1 MSMNIL
7 DYSSIDSLLK
17 QKKEESNYLRLDN
30 NRGFD
35 IKSILDANK
44 AFHFKPILPIS
55 YSNNREYD
63 EFQNALNELTDVH
76 NSPIDNA
83 LNNYGQYISYALNN
97 NNKDVF
103 NYYNSIYSSY
113 VSNQSNATNTY
124 IDNKFI
130 LKYEDIILK
139 SGDKYIKLDEKTNIN
154 DFIKAGQKTATN
166 KNDAENAINN
176 NFLETKNYTGA
187 FLYPDIDTIQQV
199 QIQDGD
205 KQSIVI
211 RPGESISIPITF
223 EFYIAGDDNT
233 TQSSISKSLI
243 FCIKDSPYN
252 EPKYYEVE
260 ITGNNSINDT
270 NSIYTTIDNFTLSD
284 TLT

>member
-1 MSMNIL
+1 MSTTLNINDIRKLLEQQNDVLNHLKL
-7 DYSSIDSLLK
+7 DTNTS
-17 QKKEESNYLRLDN
+17 
-30 NRGFD
+30 FD
-35 IKSILDANK
+35 TQSILGANK

-55 YSNNREYD
+55 YSNNKEYD
-63 EFQNALNELTDVH
+63 EFQWALNELTVAH

-83 LNNYGQYISYALNN
+83 LNNYTQYISYALNN

-113 VSNQSNATNTY
+113 VTNQSNATNSY

-154 DFIKAGQKTATN
+154 DFIKAGERGSNNQNEVET
-166 KNDAENAINN
+166 AINN
-176 NFLETKNYTGA
+176 NFLKSVNYTGA

-205 KQSIVI
+205 KQSVII

-223 EFYIAGDDNT
+223 EFYIANDDNS

-243 FCIKDSPYN
+243 FCIKDSQYN
-252 EPKYYEVE
+252 EPKYYEIE

>member
-1 MSMNIL
+1 MNNLTYTNIL
-7 DYSSIDSLLK
+7 GLLSKQNNSLDIMADNSSI
-17 QKKEESNYLRLDN
+17 YY
-30 NRGFD
+30 
-35 IKSILDANK
+35 KSILDANQT
-44 AFHFKPILPIS
+44 FQIQPIIPIS
-55 YSNNREYD
+55 YINNKEYD
-63 EFQNALNELTDVH
+63 EFQNAINELTDAH
-76 NSPIDNA
+76 NSPINNA
-83 LNNYGQYISYALNN
+83 LNNYTQYISYALNN

-113 VSNQSNATNTY
+113 VTNQSNATNSY

-154 DFIKAGQKTATN
+154 DFIKAGEKGTN
-166 KNDAENAINN
+166 NQNEVETAINT
-176 NFLETKNYTGA
+176 NFLKSVNYTGA

-205 KQSIVI
+205 KQSVII

-223 EFYIAGDDNT
+223 EFYIANDDNS

-243 FCIKDSPYN
+243 FCIKDSQYN
-252 EPKYYEVE
+252 EPKYYEIE

>member
-1 MSMNIL
+1 MSAILNIN
-7 DYSSIDSLLK
+7 DIKNLLE
-17 QKKEESNYLRLDN
+17 QQNDVLNYLKLDTN
-30 NRGFD
+30 TSFD
-35 IKSILDANK
+35 TQSILSYSK

-55 YSNNREYD
+55 YSNNKEYD
-63 EFQNALNELTDVH
+63 EFQSALNELTVAH

-83 LNNYGQYISYALNN
+83 LNNYTQYISYALNN

-113 VSNQSNATNTY
+113 VTNQSNATNSY

-154 DFIKAGQKTATN
+154 DFIKAGEKGSNNQNEVET
-166 KNDAENAINN
+166 AINT
-176 NFLETKNYTGA
+176 NFLKSVNYTGA

-205 KQSIVI
+205 KQSVII

-223 EFYIAGDDNT
+223 EFYIANNDNS

-243 FCIKDSPYN
+243 FCIKDSQYN
-252 EPKYYEVE
+252 EPKYYEIE

>member
-1 MSMNIL
+1 MSAILNIN
-7 DYSSIDSLLK
+7 DIKKLLE
-17 QKKEESNYLRLDN
+17 QQNDALNYLKLDTN
-30 NRGFD
+30 TSFD
-35 IKSILDANK
+35 TQSILSYSK

-55 YSNNREYD
+55 YSNNKEYD
-63 EFQNALNELTDVH
+63 EFQSALNELTVAH

-83 LNNYGQYISYALNN
+83 LNNYTQYISYALNN

-113 VSNQSNATNTY
+113 VTNQSNATNSY

-154 DFIKAGQKTATN
+154 DFIKAGEKGSNNQNEVET
-166 KNDAENAINN
+166 AINT
-176 NFLETKNYTGA
+176 NFLKSVNYTGA

-205 KQSIVI
+205 KQSVII

-223 EFYIAGDDNT
+223 EFYIANNDNS

-243 FCIKDSPYN
+243 FCIKDSQYN
-252 EPKYYEVE
+252 EPKYYEIE

>member
-166 KNDAENAINN
+166 QNDAENAINN

>member
-1 MSMNIL
+1 MSTTLNIN
-7 DYSSIDSLLK
+7 DIKKLLE
-17 QKKEESNYLRLDN
+17 QQNDVLNYLKLDTN
-30 NRGFD
+30 TSFD
-35 IKSILDANK
+35 TKSILGANK

-55 YSNNREYD
+55 YSKNKEYD
-63 EFQNALNELTDVH
+63 EFQSALNELTVAH
-76 NSPIDNA
+76 NSPIDDA
-83 LNNYGQYISYALNN
+83 LNNYTQYISYALNN

-113 VSNQSNATNTY
+113 VTNQSNATNSY

-154 DFIKAGQKTATN
+154 DFIKAGEKGTN
-166 KNDAENAINN
+166 NQNEVETAINT
-176 NFLETKNYTGA
+176 NFLKSVNYTGA

-205 KQSIVI
+205 KQSLVI

-223 EFYIAGDDNT
+223 EFYIATDDNS

-243 FCIKDSPYN
+243 FCIKDSQYN

-260 ITGNNSINDT
+260 VTGNNSINDT

>member
-1 MSMNIL
+1 MSTTLNIN
-7 DYSSIDSLLK
+7 DIKNLLE
-17 QKKEESNYLRLDN
+17 QQNDVLNYLKLDTN
-30 NRGFD
+30 TSFD
-35 IKSILDANK
+35 TQSILSYSK

-55 YSNNREYD
+55 YSNNKEYD
-63 EFQNALNELTDVH
+63 EFQSALNELTVAH

-83 LNNYGQYISYALNN
+83 LNNYTQYISYALNN

-113 VSNQSNATNTY
+113 VTNQSNATNSY

-154 DFIKAGQKTATN
+154 DFIKAGEKGSNNQNEVET
-166 KNDAENAINN
+166 AINT
-176 NFLETKNYTGA
+176 NFLKSVNYTGA

-205 KQSIVI
+205 KQSVII

-223 EFYIAGDDNT
+223 EFYIANNDNS

-243 FCIKDSPYN
+243 FCIKDSQYN
-252 EPKYYEVE
+252 EPKYYEIE

>member
-1 MSMNIL
+1 MSTTLNINDIRKLLEQQNDVLNHLKL
-7 DYSSIDSLLK
+7 DTNTS
-17 QKKEESNYLRLDN
+17 
-30 NRGFD
+30 FD
-35 IKSILDANK
+35 TKSILGANK

-55 YSNNREYD
+55 YSNNKEYD
-63 EFQNALNELTDVH
+63 EFQSALNELTVAH
-76 NSPIDNA
+76 NSPIDNV
-83 LNNYGQYISYALNN
+83 LNNYTQYISYALNN

-113 VSNQSNATNTY
+113 VTNQSNATNSY

-154 DFIKAGQKTATN
+154 DFIKAGERGSNNQNEVET
-166 KNDAENAINN
+166 AINN
-176 NFLETKNYTGA
+176 NFLKSVNYTGA

-205 KQSIVI
+205 KQSVII

-223 EFYIAGDDNT
+223 EFYIANDDNS

-243 FCIKDSPYN
+243 FCIKDSQYN
-252 EPKYYEVE
+252 EPKYYEIE

>member
-1 MSMNIL
+1 MSAILNIN
-7 DYSSIDSLLK
+7 DIKNLLE
-17 QKKEESNYLRLDN
+17 QQNDALNYLKLDTN
-30 NRGFD
+30 TSFD
-35 IKSILDANK
+35 TQSILSYSK

-55 YSNNREYD
+55 YSNNKEYD
-63 EFQNALNELTDVH
+63 EFQSALNELTVAH

-83 LNNYGQYISYALNN
+83 LNNYTQYISYALNN

-113 VSNQSNATNTY
+113 VTNQSNATNSY

-154 DFIKAGQKTATN
+154 DFIKAGEKGSNNQNEIETS
-166 KNDAENAINN
+166 INT
-176 NFLETKNYTGA
+176 NFLKSVNYTGA

-205 KQSIVI
+205 KQSVII

-223 EFYIAGDDNT
+223 EFYIANDDNS

-243 FCIKDSPYN
+243 FCIKDSQYN
-252 EPKYYEVE
+252 EPKYYEIE

>member
-113 VSNQSNATNTY
+113 VSNKSNATNTY

-166 KNDAENAINN
+166 QNDAENAINN

>member
-1 MSMNIL
+1 MNNLTYTNIL
-7 DYSSIDSLLK
+7 GLLSKQNNSLDIMADNSSI
-17 QKKEESNYLRLDN
+17 YY
-30 NRGFD
+30 
-35 IKSILDANK
+35 KSILDANQT
-44 AFHFKPILPIS
+44 FQIQPIIPIS
-55 YSNNREYD
+55 YINNKEYD
-63 EFQNALNELTDVH
+63 EFQSALNELTAAH
-76 NSPIDNA
+76 NSPINNA
-83 LNNYGQYISYALNN
+83 LNNYTQYISYALNN

-113 VSNQSNATNTY
+113 VTNQSNATNSY

-154 DFIKAGQKTATN
+154 DFIKAGERGSNNQDEVET
-166 KNDAENAINN
+166 AINT
-176 NFLETKNYTGA
+176 NFLKSVNYTGA

-205 KQSIVI
+205 KQSVII

-223 EFYIAGDDNT
+223 EFYIANNDNS

-243 FCIKDSPYN
+243 FCIKDSQYN
-252 EPKYYEVE
+252 EPKYYEIE

>member
-1 MSMNIL
+1 MSAILNIN
-7 DYSSIDSLLK
+7 DIKKLLE
-17 QKKEESNYLRLDN
+17 QQNDVLNYLKLDTN
-30 NRGFD
+30 TSFD
-35 IKSILDANK
+35 TQSILSYSK

-55 YSNNREYD
+55 YSNNKEYD
-63 EFQNALNELTDVH
+63 EFQSALNELTVAH

-83 LNNYGQYISYALNN
+83 LNNYTQYISYALNN

-113 VSNQSNATNTY
+113 VTNQSNATNSY

-154 DFIKAGQKTATN
+154 DFIKAGEKGSNNQNEVET
-166 KNDAENAINN
+166 AINT
-176 NFLETKNYTGA
+176 NFLKSVNYTGA

-205 KQSIVI
+205 KQSLVI

-223 EFYIAGDDNT
+223 EFYIANDDNS

-243 FCIKDSPYN
+243 FCIKDSQYN
-252 EPKYYEVE
+252 EPKYYEIE

>member
-83 LNNYGQYISYALNN
+83 QNNYTQYISYALNN

-113 VSNQSNATNTY
+113 VTNQSNATNSY

-154 DFIKAGQKTATN
+154 DFIKAGEKGSNNQNEIET
-166 KNDAENAINN
+166 AINT
-176 NFLETKNYTGA
+176 NFLKSVNYTGA

-205 KQSIVI
+205 KQSVII

-223 EFYIAGDDNT
+223 EFYIANDDNS

-243 FCIKDSPYN
+243 FCIKDSQYN
-252 EPKYYEVE
+252 EPKYYEIE

>member
-1 MSMNIL
+1 MSAILNIN
-7 DYSSIDSLLK
+7 DIKNLLE
-17 QKKEESNYLRLDN
+17 QQNDALNYLKLDTN
-30 NRGFD
+30 TSFD
-35 IKSILDANK
+35 TQSILSYSK

-55 YSNNREYD
+55 YSNNKEYD
-63 EFQNALNELTDVH
+63 EFQSALNELTVAH

-83 LNNYGQYISYALNN
+83 LNNYTQYISYALNN

-113 VSNQSNATNTY
+113 VTNQSNATNSY

-154 DFIKAGQKTATN
+154 DFIKAGEKGSNNQNEVET
-166 KNDAENAINN
+166 AINT
-176 NFLETKNYTGA
+176 NFLKSVNYTGA

-205 KQSIVI
+205 KQSVII

-223 EFYIAGDDNT
+223 EFYIANNDNS

-243 FCIKDSPYN
+243 FCIKDSQYN
-252 EPKYYEVE
+252 EPKYYEIE

>member
-30 NRGFD
+30 NRGFV
-35 IKSILDANK
+35 IKSILVSNK
-44 AFHFKPILPIS
+44 AFHFKPKLPIS
-55 YSNNREYD
+55 YSKNREYD

-166 KNDAENAINN
+166 QNDAENAINN

>member
-1 MSMNIL
+1 MSTTLNIN
-7 DYSSIDSLLK
+7 DIKNLLE
-17 QKKEESNYLRLDN
+17 QQNDALNYLKLDTN
-30 NRGFD
+30 TSFD
-35 IKSILDANK
+35 TQSILSYSK

-55 YSNNREYD
+55 YSNNKEYD
-63 EFQNALNELTDVH
+63 EFQSALNELTVAH

-83 LNNYGQYISYALNN
+83 LNNYTQYISYALNN

-113 VSNQSNATNTY
+113 VTNQSNATNSY

-154 DFIKAGQKTATN
+154 DFIKAGEKGSNNQNEVET
-166 KNDAENAINN
+166 AINT
-176 NFLETKNYTGA
+176 NFLKSVNYTGA

-205 KQSIVI
+205 KQSVII

-223 EFYIAGDDNT
+223 EFYIANDDNS

-243 FCIKDSPYN
+243 FCIKDSQYN
-252 EPKYYEVE
+252 EPKYYEIE

>member
-1 MSMNIL
+1 MNNLTYTNIL
-7 DYSSIDSLLK
+7 GLLSKQNNSLDIMADN
-17 QKKEESNYLRLDN
+17 SNIYY
-30 NRGFD
+30 
-35 IKSILDANK
+35 KSILDANQT
-44 AFHFKPILPIS
+44 FQIQPIIPIS
-55 YSNNREYD
+55 YINNKEYD
-63 EFQNALNELTDVH
+63 EFQNAINELTAAH

-83 LNNYGQYISYALNN
+83 LNNYTQYISYALNN

-113 VSNQSNATNTY
+113 VTNQSNATNSY

-154 DFIKAGQKTATN
+154 DFIKAGEKGTN
-166 KNDAENAINN
+166 NQNEVETAINT
-176 NFLETKNYTGA
+176 NFLKSVNYTGA

-205 KQSIVI
+205 KQSLVI

-223 EFYIAGDDNT
+223 EFYIATDDNS

-243 FCIKDSPYN
+243 FCIKDSQYN

-260 ITGNNSINDT
+260 VTGNNSINDT

>member
-1 MSMNIL
+1 MNNLTYTNIL
-7 DYSSIDSLLK
+7 GLLSKQNNSLDIMADN
-17 QKKEESNYLRLDN
+17 SNIYY
-30 NRGFD
+30 
-35 IKSILDANK
+35 KSILDANQT
-44 AFHFKPILPIS
+44 FQIQPIIPIS
-55 YSNNREYD
+55 YINNKEYD
-63 EFQNALNELTDVH
+63 EFQNAINELTAAH

-83 LNNYGQYISYALNN
+83 LNNYTQYISYALNN

-113 VSNQSNATNTY
+113 VTNQSNATNSY

-154 DFIKAGQKTATN
+154 DFIKAGIKGSNNQ
-166 KNDAENAINN
+166 NDTETILNN
-176 NFLETKNYTGA
+176 NFLDSKNYTGA
-187 FLYPDIDTIQQV
+187 FLYPDIDIIQQV

-205 KQSIVI
+205 KQSLVI

-223 EFYIAGDDNT
+223 EFYIATDDNS

-243 FCIKDSPYN
+243 FCIKDSQYN
-252 EPKYYEVE
+252 EPKYYEIE

>member
-1 MSMNIL
+1 MSTTLNIN
-7 DYSSIDSLLK
+7 DIKKLLEQ
-17 QKKEESNYLRLDN
+17 QKDVLNYLKLDTN
-30 NRGFD
+30 TSFD
-35 IKSILDANK
+35 TQSILGANK

-55 YSNNREYD
+55 YSNNKEYD
-63 EFQNALNELTDVH
+63 EFQSALNELTVAH
-76 NSPIDNA
+76 NSPIDDA
-83 LNNYGQYISYALNN
+83 LNNYTQYISYALNN

-113 VSNQSNATNTY
+113 VTNQSNATNSY

-154 DFIKAGQKTATN
+154 DFIKAGEKGTN
-166 KNDAENAINN
+166 NQNEVETAINT
-176 NFLETKNYTGA
+176 NFLKSVNYTGA

-205 KQSIVI
+205 KQSVII

-223 EFYIAGDDNT
+223 EFYIATDDNS

-243 FCIKDSPYN
+243 FCIKDSQYN
-252 EPKYYEVE
+252 EPKYYEIE

>member
-17 QKKEESNYLRLDN
+17 QKKEESNYLMLDN

-113 VSNQSNATNTY
+113 VSNQSNSTNTY

-166 KNDAENAINN
+166 QNDAENAINN

>member
-1 MSMNIL
+1 MSTTLNIN
-7 DYSSIDSLLK
+7 DIKKLLE
-17 QKKEESNYLRLDN
+17 QQNDVLNYLKLDTN
-30 NRGFD
+30 TSFD
-35 IKSILDANK
+35 TKSILGANK

-55 YSNNREYD
+55 YSNNKEYD
-63 EFQNALNELTDVH
+63 EFQSALNELTVAH
-76 NSPIDNA
+76 NSPIDDA
-83 LNNYGQYISYALNN
+83 LNNYTQYISYALNN

-113 VSNQSNATNTY
+113 VTNQSNATNSY

-154 DFIKAGQKTATN
+154 DFIKAGEKGTN
-166 KNDAENAINN
+166 NQNEVETAINT
-176 NFLETKNYTGA
+176 NFLKSVNYTGA

-205 KQSIVI
+205 KQSVII

-223 EFYIAGDDNT
+223 EFYIATDDNS

-243 FCIKDSPYN
+243 FCIKDSQYN

-260 ITGNNSINDT
+260 VTGNNSINDT

>member
-1 MSMNIL
+1 MTNLTHTDIL
-7 DYSSIDSLLK
+7 SLLSKQNNSLDIIADNSSI
-17 QKKEESNYLRLDN
+17 YY
-30 NRGFD
+30 
-35 IKSILDANK
+35 KSILDANQTLQIQ
-44 AFHFKPILPIS
+44 PIIPIS
-55 YSNNREYD
+55 YSNNKEYD
-63 EFQNALNELTDVH
+63 EFQSALNELTVAH
-76 NSPIDNA
+76 NSPINDA
-83 LNNYGQYISYALNN
+83 LNNYTQYISYALNN

-113 VSNQSNATNTY
+113 VTNQSNTTNSY

-139 SGDKYIKLDEKTNIN
+139 SSDKYIKLDEKTNIN
-154 DFIKAGQKTATN
+154 DFIKAGIKGSN
-166 KNDAENAINN
+166 KQNDTETMLNN
-176 NFLETKNYTGA
+176 NFLESKNYTGA

-205 KQSIVI
+205 KQSLVI

-223 EFYIAGDDNT
+223 EFYIATDDNS

-243 FCIKDSPYN
+243 FCIKDSQYN

-260 ITGNNSINDT
+260 VIGNNSINDT

>member
-1 MSMNIL
+1 MNNLTYTNIL
-7 DYSSIDSLLK
+7 GLLSKQNNYLDIMADNSSI
-17 QKKEESNYLRLDN
+17 YY
-30 NRGFD
+30 
-35 IKSILDANK
+35 KSILDANQT
-44 AFHFKPILPIS
+44 FQIQPIIPIS
-55 YSNNREYD
+55 YINNKEYD
-63 EFQNALNELTDVH
+63 EFKNALNELTAAH
-76 NSPIDNA
+76 NSPINNA
-83 LNNYGQYISYALNN
+83 LNNYTQYISYALNN

-113 VSNQSNATNTY
+113 VTNQSNATNSY

-154 DFIKAGQKTATN
+154 DFIKAGEKGSNNQNEVET
-166 KNDAENAINN
+166 AINT
-176 NFLETKNYTGA
+176 NFLKSVNYTGA

-205 KQSIVI
+205 KQSVII

-223 EFYIAGDDNT
+223 EFYIANDDNS

-243 FCIKDSPYN
+243 FCIKDSQYN
-252 EPKYYEVE
+252 EPKYYEIE

>member
-1 MSMNIL
+1 MNIL

-17 QKKEESNYLRLDN
+17 QKKEESNYLMLDN

-166 KNDAENAINN
+166 QNDAENAINN